1 MWIFLR
7 EVVRSY
13 KNKKK
18 ARRRIINFLVIL
30 LILLGVIFSFA
41 DIGGNMILSLARNYL
56 SEKYNLFLYTQGIT
70 GNPLKG
76 YTLKN
81 FELRNNDG
89 RKVFA
94 AEKLTGNLIFSALLH
109 GKIKPSEISID
120 GVNMNLDSFFDSL
133 GKFSGLS
140 QNLIPPK
147 INIFH
152 SKFDSSLG
160 LIDVKELRADL
171 EKFDIDI
178 DAAINE
184 LPVKG
189 VIDFSESAGFN
200 AINRSDISIGSGKFL
215 ATGGLID
222 NKAIDLHASIQDF
235 DLSEISALFPALSE
249 TGCFEGAANINI
261 DITGDKENPRLSGSL
276 DYRGKKIYG
285 LIVERVSANLAYS
298 ENVLTINDLQASAF
312 NVPIQGEIAIASRP
326 GEKIS
331 LMIKLDASETNLDVP
346 DMKELSG
353 KIEAFNANIT
363 GTPDSLNGVI
373 NFSAPKIVYG
383 DKNFAN
389 IKSQIKFSNTDSANL
404 NGKFIIDG
412 AQGYLQGNIESFLIK
427 PVLKLTAKIVDLDI
441 NRAADFIP
449 YEYESDYKLAG
460 KINLAASITGNAWK
474 PVIAGSL
481 SSQEITAAKHKLIKP
496 AIHFSCKNDK
506 LNLTRSEGTING
518 MHINL
523 TGIIEHLTSA
533 APNLNLNATLA
544 MTPEQ
549 LKNFVPGINK
559 YSLKGNINAGAKIS
573 GTINN
578 PVMSLLAFSQNLQAM
593 DSIHAKNFE
602 LTESNGKINV
612 HSKSLTAGGLTLSG
626 LDAEINNDDG
636 QINLLANS
644 KSAIFQGL
652 NLGQFTAKISGTT
665 ENLTL
670 DDVRTGTKGAEIIF
684 SGNLQVYP
692 AVKLNIALQS
702 ENFRLERISQNLL
715 GGANLAFTLSGTDKN
730 ITGKGSITANTAKFF
745 GVGLTDIN
753 LPLNY
758 SDGKL
763 SSNGTFKIYH
773 GTAKNAFNLD
783 INTQKFTDNIN
794 ASGLDVDLMLND
806 LIGTLDGKIS
816 STAKL
821 ILRITGD
828 NKNLSGTGN
837 FSTGAGIITGFDW
850 LNMIDKSNG
859 LKFSGI
865 NAPLSLQEGKLIIK
879 PGSAINPDKHET
891 LYKYAKL
898 IHDGAINFNGQDL
911 IINLIAEMGI
921 NAKFVNVIDLLRDG
935 AKDSGDFRTVTL
947 RISGRSDSLD
957 LSAGDKN
964 LQADSDNTREKFKDE
979 LRERARDEI
988 RKGLKLGLGG
998 LFE

>member
-1 MWIFLR
+1 MR
-7 EVVRSY
+7 ETTRTH
-13 KNKKK
+13 KNKRK
-18 ARRRIINFLVIL
+18 ARRRFINFLVIL
-30 LILLGVIFSFA
+30 LIFMGVIFSFA

-56 SEKYNLFLYTQGIT
+56 FEKYNLSLYTQGIT
-70 GNPLKG
+70 GNPFKG
-76 YTLKN
+76 YTLKD

-89 RKVFA
+89 RKVFSA
-94 AEKLTGNLIFSALLH
+94 QKLTGNLIFSTLLR

-120 GVNMNLDSFFDSL
+120 GVNMNLDSLFDSL
-133 GKFSGLS
+133 GKFSDLS

-152 SKFDSSLG
+152 SKFNSRLG
-160 LIDVKELRADL
+160 VINVQSLRADL

-178 DAAINE
+178 DAAINNI
-184 LPVKG
+184 PVKG
-189 VIDFSESAGFN
+189 VIDFNESAGFN
-200 AINRSDISIGSGKFL
+200 AINRSDISLGSGKFF
-215 ATGGLID
+215 ATGGLLD
-222 NKAIDLHASIQDF
+222 NKTVDLHASIQDF
-235 DLSEISALFPALSE
+235 DLSEIDLLFPALSE
-249 TGCFEGAANINI
+249 MGSFEGVTNLNI
-261 DITGDKENPRLSGSL
+261 DITGDKENLKLSGSL
-276 DYRGKKIYG
+276 DYIGKKIYG

-326 GEKIS
+326 NEKIS

-363 GTPDSLNGVI
+363 GNPDSLSGVI
-373 NFSAPKIVYG
+373 NFSAPKIVYD

-389 IKSQIKFSNTDSANL
+389 IKTQIKFSNTDSANL

-412 AQGYLQGNIESFLIK
+412 AQGYLQGKIESFLIK

-460 KINLAASITGNAWK
+460 KINLSANITGSAWR

-481 SSQEITAAKHKLIKP
+481 SSQEISAANHKLIKP
-496 AIHFSCKNDK
+496 ALHFSCRNDK
-506 LNLTRSEGTING
+506 LTLSRSEGTING
-518 MHINL
+518 MNINL
-523 TGIIEHLTSA
+523 TGIIEPITSA
-533 APNLNLNATLA
+533 DPKLNLNAALT

-549 LKNFVPGINK
+549 LKNFVPEINK

-578 PVMSLLAFSQNLQAM
+578 PVMSLLVFSPNLHAM
-593 DSIHAKNFE
+593 DSIHARNIE
-602 LTESNGKINV
+602 LTQIDGKINV
-612 HSKSLTAGGLTLSG
+612 HAKSLTAGGLTLSG
-626 LDAEINNDDG
+626 LNAEINNDDG
-636 QINLLANS
+636 KINLLANS

-652 NLGQFTAKISGTT
+652 NLGQFNAKISGTP

-684 SGNLQVYP
+684 SGSMQVYP
-692 AVKLNIALQS
+692 AVKLNLALNSQ
-702 ENFRLERISQNLL
+702 NFRLERITQNLS
-715 GGANLAFTLSGTDKN
+715 GGANLAFNLSGTGKN
-730 ITGKGSITANTAKFF
+730 ITGKGSINADTINFYE
-745 GVGLTDIN
+745 VGLNDVN

-763 SSNGTFKIYH
+763 SSNGTFEIYN
-773 GTAKNAFNLD
+773 GTAKNALNLD
-783 INTQKFTDNIN
+783 VNAQKFTDNIS
-794 ASGLDVDLMLND
+794 ASGLDLNLLLND

-816 STAKL
+816 SSAKL
-821 ILRITGD
+821 IMRISGD
-828 NKNLSGTGN
+828 NKNFSGTGN
-837 FSTGAGIITGFDW
+837 FSAGEGIITGFDW
-850 LNMIDKSNG
+850 LSLVNKSDG

-865 NAPLSLQEGKLIIK
+865 NAPLLLQAGKLIIK
-879 PGSAINPDKHET
+879 TGSAINPNKHET

-898 IHDGAINFNGQDL
+898 IHDGIINFTGQDV
-911 IINLIAEMGI
+911 IIDLIAEMGI

-935 AKDSGDFRTVTL
+935 AKDSGDFRPVTL
-947 RISGRSDSLD
+947 RISGSADSLD

-964 LQADSDNTREKFKDE
+964 LQADSDNMREKFKDE

-998 LFE
+998 LLE

>member
-1 MWIFLR
+1 MR
-7 EVVRSY
+7 ETTRTH
-13 KNKKK
+13 KNKRK
-18 ARRRIINFLVIL
+18 ARRRFINFLVIL
-30 LILLGVIFSFA
+30 LIFMGVIFSFA

-56 SEKYNLFLYTQGIT
+56 FEKYNLSLYTQGIT
-70 GNPLKG
+70 GNPFKG
-76 YTLKN
+76 YTLKD

-89 RKVFA
+89 RKVFSA
-94 AEKLTGNLIFSALLH
+94 QKLTGNLIFSTLLR

-120 GVNMNLDSFFDSL
+120 GVNMNLDSLFDSL

-152 SKFDSSLG
+152 SKFNSRLG
-160 LIDVKELRADL
+160 VLNVQSLRADL

-178 DAAINE
+178 DAAINNI
-184 LPVKG
+184 PVKG
-189 VIDFSESAGFN
+189 VIDFNESAGFN
-200 AINRSDISIGSGKFL
+200 AINRSDISLGSGKFF
-215 ATGGLID
+215 ATGGLLD
-222 NKAIDLHASIQDF
+222 NKTVDLHASIQDF
-235 DLSEISALFPALSE
+235 DLSEIDLLFPALSE
-249 TGCFEGAANINI
+249 MGSFEGVTNLNI
-261 DITGDKENPRLSGSL
+261 DITGDKENLKLSGSL
-276 DYRGKKIYG
+276 DYIGKKIYG

-326 GEKIS
+326 NEKIS

-363 GTPDSLNGVI
+363 GNPDSLSGVI
-373 NFSAPKIVYG
+373 NFSAPKIVYD

-389 IKSQIKFSNTDSANL
+389 IKSQIKFSNNDSANL

-412 AQGYLQGNIESFLIK
+412 AQGYLQGKIESFLIK

-460 KINLAASITGNAWK
+460 KINLSANITGSAWR
-474 PVIAGSL
+474 PVIAGNL
-481 SSQEITAAKHKLIKP
+481 SSQEISAANHKLIKP
-496 AIHFSCKNDK
+496 ALHFSCRNDK
-506 LNLTRSEGTING
+506 LTLSRSEGTING
-518 MHINL
+518 MNINL
-523 TGIIEHLTSA
+523 TGIIEPITSA
-533 APNLNLNATLA
+533 DPKLNLNAALT

-549 LKNFVPGINK
+549 LKNFVPDINK

-578 PVMSLLAFSQNLQAM
+578 PVMSLLVFSPNLHAM
-593 DSIHAKNFE
+593 DSIHARNIE
-602 LTESNGKINV
+602 LTQIDGKINV
-612 HSKSLTAGGLTLSG
+612 HAKSLTAGGLTLSG
-626 LDAEINNDDG
+626 LNAEINNDDG
-636 QINLLANS
+636 KINLIANS

-652 NLGQFTAKISGTT
+652 NLGQFNAKISGTP

-684 SGNLQVYP
+684 SGSLQVYP
-692 AVKLNIALQS
+692 AVKLNLALNSQ
-702 ENFRLERISQNLL
+702 NFRLERITQNLS
-715 GGANLAFTLSGTDKN
+715 GGANLAFNLSGTGKN
-730 ITGKGSITANTAKFF
+730 ITGKGSINADTINFYE
-745 GVGLTDIN
+745 VGLNDVN

-763 SSNGTFKIYH
+763 SSNGTFEIYN
-773 GTAKNAFNLD
+773 GTAKNALNLD
-783 INTQKFTDNIN
+783 VNAQKFTDNIS
-794 ASGLDVDLMLND
+794 ASGLDLNLLLND

-816 STAKL
+816 SSAKL
-821 ILRITGD
+821 IMRISGD
-828 NKNLSGTGN
+828 NKNFSGTGN
-837 FSTGAGIITGFDW
+837 FSTGEGIITGFDW
-850 LNMIDKSNG
+850 LSLVNKSDG

-865 NAPLSLQEGKLIIK
+865 NAPLLLQAGKLIIK
-879 PGSAINPDKHET
+879 TGSAINPNKHET

-898 IHDGAINFNGQDL
+898 IHDGIINFTGQDV
-911 IINLIAEMGI
+911 IIDLIAEMGI

-935 AKDSGDFRTVTL
+935 AKDSGDFRPVTL
-947 RISGRSDSLD
+947 RISGRADSLD

-964 LQADSDNTREKFKDE
+964 LQADSDNMREKFKDE

-998 LFE
+998 LLE